1 MAFFL
6 PIYSKQIFDDYLQM
20 YDLPKRFTVITY
32 ISQQET
38 PYPINKLRNI
48 AISFVHTSHFWVAD
62 MDMWPSS
69 RLYPSRITYS
79 GALFH
84 LDQSACLLF
93 EGRQECVYRTLLGVH
108 HGTKCTM

>member
-1 MAFFL
+1 
-6 PIYSKQIFDDYLQM
+6 M

-69 RLYPSRITYS
+69 THSFSRLTYS
-79 GALFH
+79 GTLLD
-84 LDQSACLLF
+84 LDQSPRLLF
-93 EGRQECVYRTLLGVH
+93 EGGQECVYRAILGVY
-108 HGTKCTM
+108 HGTKCAVQHLPELH

>member
-1 MAFFL
+1 MMSRPLVSAFFI
-6 PIYSKQIFDDYLQM
+6 PIYSKQVFENYLNS

-62 MDMWPSS
+62 MDLWPSS
-69 RLYPSRITYS
+69 RKV
-79 GALFH
+79 LF
-84 LDQSACLLF
+84 LF
-93 EGRQECVYRTLLGVH
+93 ISS
-108 HGTKCTM
+108 